1 MRISCNLIPNYIDS
15 FDKMLKFVD
24 FYRNKNIDTIMF
36 RELIGCNNILLKDI
50 LQLNVDNGFEYIKT
64 LDGFTYFVD
73 IYKYK
78 DMLIKHYKTK
88 EYFNKDVIKRNK

>member
-1 MRISCNLIPNYIDS
+1 MD
-15 FDKMLKFVD
+15 
-24 FYRNKNIDTIMF
+24 
-36 RELIGCNNILLKDI
+36 NILLKDI

-88 EYFNKDVIKRNK
+88 EYFNKDVIFSFAYKNNMFLDNFIGKNVKIKL